1 MSLNLRALGQR
12 DPTKYVEW
20 LSWQALLEI
29 NNRRGKKKE
38 WNCCAW
44 NYPIRMYCS
53 EVYVSQRE
61 AILLNSLLVADG
73 FNGQWRTKQSRLLD
87 SDQGLKILV

>member
-20 LSWQALLEI
+20 LSWQGLLET

-38 WNCCAW
+38 WNYCAW
-44 NYPIRMYCS
+44 NYPIRMYFS
-53 EVYVSQRE
+53 E
-61 AILLNSLLVADG
+61 SLFISGKQFFSIACWWLMVLMD
-73 FNGQWRTKQSRLLD
+73 NGEQS
-87 SDQGLKILV
+87 K